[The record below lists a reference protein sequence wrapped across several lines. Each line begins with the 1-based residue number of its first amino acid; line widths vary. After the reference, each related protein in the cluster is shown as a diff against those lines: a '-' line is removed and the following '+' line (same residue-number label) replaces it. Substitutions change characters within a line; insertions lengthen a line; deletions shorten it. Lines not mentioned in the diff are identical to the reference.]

1 MLITKTTLFTRF
13 DASIFNVTKVYLHI
27 CILVKL
33 IWILFSTTSKLILPT
48 FRYSDFIVNE
58 IDEEGKLVKL
68 TNLDV
73 DPTLIQAVCMS
84 VSIHKVTGSR
94 LCHDLS
100 ICMAIQKYYKY
111 FELYDF
117 RFIVMKI
124 IQYCLSCLSSQYF
137 LIAMQE
143 NLVICV
149 YCLNDTQKDDPK
161 TWYSRLVYVT
171 LCMLIHLFHLGNT
184 PLQII
189 FAKEN
194 ILQIELPSKFWNDM
208 YTQSGVTV
216 MDWRVLMPLSVL
228 SE

>member
-124 IQYCLSCLSSQYF
+124 IQYCYLVWVVSIFWLQCKKIWLYVFTVWMTHRKMTLRLDIVDWYMWHCVCWYIYF
-137 LIAMQE
+137 I
-143 NLVICV
+143 
-149 YCLNDTQKDDPK
+149 
-161 TWYSRLVYVT
+161 WVT
-171 LCMLIHLFHLGNT
+171 LHFKLS
-184 PLQII
+184 LQKRI
-189 FAKEN
+189 
-194 ILQIELPSKFWNDM
+194 
-208 YTQSGVTV
+208 YY
-216 MDWRVLMPLSVL
+216 R
-228 SE
+228 